1 MNILKKMFALL
12 GVLLL
17 IYSIL
22 GRFVGEC
29 TLGLGIISISAP
41 SGILLANSFMLISLL
56 IKRASK

>member
-22 GRFVGEC
+22 GRFVGS
-29 TLGLGIISISAP
+29 TSLGLGIISVSAP
-41 SGILLANSFMLISLL
+41 SGILLANSFMLLSIL
-56 IKRASK
+56 IKPVSK